1 MQKSEQFQVL
11 TFNNIQSSSLP
22 LTMGTLKNSII
33 KTAEPNHLIKI
44 FKSKQKNQQQA
55 VNVCV
60 AFVRKLAIFCIKLE
74 LWPKRWHYDTENVPK
89 LV

>member
-1 MQKSEQFQVL
+1 MMQKSEQFQVL

-44 FKSKQKNQQQA
+44 LKSKQKHQQQA
-55 VNVCV
+55 VNVLCG
-60 AFVRKLAIFCIKLE
+60 FCKKIGYFLHK
-74 LWPKRWHYDTENVPK
+74 T
-89 LV
+89 